1 MADQTSA
8 AVAQLSMRDRRA
20 YREFRRPYLP
30 PLINATHQPFFSL
43 ENAALW
49 ITAWGL
55 ELFLLWDDSEVDV
68 AAFDAEAIR
77 GDDLISFRDTILPPE
92 YAVHEF
98 FSLDNAIVWVLP
110 TAYAAYVAFSN
121 SRQRGRPALIRQRG
135 RNASSQAT
143 SPAPSRTRTSSASS
157 RAASVLSRHSEFAL
171 PSRSISRASHHS
183 RFPPSVGT
191 GSSLPP
197 TRAASISSFSR
208 QSSRRSLSND
218 SAKSPRSS
226 SIDPA
231 FIIQRQSRSRSG
243 SPDRK
248 NEPAFPLRVLLPEVP
263 KTVDSPVRRKKS
275 PSTGRRRGTQASQP
289 NAGQRFQMT
298 RELSIERVIDID
310 SVPPTWS
317 IPRDDAVYRLKLAEP
332 PNVPQGTNRKRQK
345 AKEWTIDGYIKHED
359 QDSWGGGSAGH
370 KDGDVWVTGF
380 ADDLDVEVW
389 ARRSSYHCNGV
400 NVCELV
406 PDEIFADCERY
417 DIDVNAMRELW
428 QHELDSKEREAS
440 SYGSLLLR
448 FYARVMNTKC
458 KRKDCP
464 GHAIM
469 ILLSHGPNQLGK
481 IYFIG
486 CSEWHPSQRFE
497 HIYIPIPA
505 NINETMFK
513 FMFDNNG
520 QLPAGLSVTDSDTCY
535 ITAHPRVHMSV
546 CPAGHSVIGFAIVP
560 KIIPRPCLAEI
571 IMFIPAP
578 FKGVAPPAWLDNI
591 CLVYLRNFHN
601 HPAHPHSKP
610 SVEEEARLEAV
621 INAIGVEGLTNSPL
635 TVLDPLTI
643 AEYNGERLG
652 KASPA
657 FADARRVQ
665 DFIKAQTQS
674 KYPFGMGWAGV
685 IHYRTEIHPKL
696 DPSERYIHT
705 AIVKDNFRIVVT
717 MHPILAQYIHRVQA
731 LCIDYTFKRIDGSM
745 DEWEI
750 VGMLERFNKR
760 VSFGSLYCDSNTT
773 DAFFHLFSEFFDVVK
788 RLTGTELALRGFRP
802 EGTCRAIVMD
812 GEAAQALGLGQF
824 LVQYN
829 DPALSNI
836 HSRDPKELVLHIFKG
851 SPTSNTYFRHIDK
864 MPESVPRSV
873 KARLRSFPGLA
884 TRQEIDGWHE
894 FVRDRPETVIQNW
907 YKHKL
912 NNPWFLPSLNKV
924 LSFLHPDDFDT
935 TPNDSNLVETAHA
948 GRNAETSIGLPLLS
962 GILTARDQANRTA
975 DEFTQLEDGGPD
987 AIMANRWN
995 TIGRREKRAGQRLVS
1010 KMRKHATR
1018 EAMIEDFQTLT
1029 KERQEG
1035 NDEWTASLTREK
1047 AAKARKSQLKAELK
1061 GQELKDAQAA
1071 LTAQIKQETTA
1082 RRRWLARRGEI
1093 DEALDVLR
1101 KGELRGARIPA
1112 RRDLD
1117 AGLEVGSGLEVSTA
1131 LQVGTLDMAA
1141 IDDFDFQMSP
1151 RTASAIA
1158 RAMDEYEREHG
1169 AVLTS
1174 ELATLAAPASMVAMP
1189 PAASEPNGGYTGIPR
1204 MDASGL
1210 ESLSSPDGRT
1220 EVSGDTVGLLDT
1232 RIVAA
1237 PTEAES
1243 LTEAAHPAGP
1253 STSDTTPEEPRKRR
1267 RAATTTTIEFDA
1279 NDCRNITRERN
1290 NFRTELI
1297 NQKLAVGVG
1306 KRDALFGWLNEAL
1319 MRLHSETLRGR
1330 KTHKSA
1336 DYEALSYYCAYASVF
1351 RHCLGS
1357 DLWPEEHFEITHPRW
1372 RHNFVVNSGY
1382 HAALKGDIQ
1391 LWFECQINTNYTE
1404 SVACWR
1410 QRDSDRFCDSSTA
1423 FLHDYIL
1430 SLPMVLIIEFN
1441 HEAGKSWKI
1450 PPELFPLEAKK
1461 FKAPM
1466 VGVRYDIIGLA
1477 FSDGDHFICRY
1488 RTPNG
1493 LIFDYDGMKLS
1504 GHAVHRPKAKTISGW
1519 LTGDSQSL
1527 KETPEGYYLVGLV
1540 YVLVGAEQAQR
1551 TFENERRRQAPHGI
1565 TFNTAESPHP
1575 RFPWAANHPTWSLVD
1590 EDLREQWTT
1599 TAHRRDT
1606 AEYQVGSANDSPK
1619 KLPARRQPKVWRKRA
1634 QPESTQ
1640 DLIEPSDSDD
1650 MAPDKSVRAT
1660 SKPLSEL
1667 SDLTPSNSSHDES
1680 VTKLLL
1686 DTLDTPPAAEGLD
1699 PNVSTETGP
1708 ETPCPLNCYGC
1719 GTMTDGDSEPAVQCE
1734 DCGFWTHEA
1743 CLSQYLGFDAYT
1755 DWGDPD
1761 VSFKC
1766 RKCAPRPEKL

>member
-20 YREFRRPYLP
+20 YREFMFP
-30 PLINATHQPFFSL
+30 PEISNATHQPFFSL

-231 FIIQRQSRSRSG
+231 FMRRSPSADGYFQQRQSRSRSG

-248 NEPAFPLRVLLPEVP
+248 NELAFPLRVLLPEVP

-275 PSTGRRRGTQASQP
+275 PSTGGRGRRRGTQASQP

-298 RELSIERVIDID
+298 RELSVERVIDID

-546 CPAGHSVIGFAIVP
+546 CPAGHSVNGFAIVP

-643 AEYNGERLG
+643 AEYN
-652 KASPA
+652 
-657 FADARRVQ
+657 
-665 DFIKAQTQS
+665 
-674 KYPFGMGWAGV
+674 
-685 IHYRTEIHPKL
+685 
-696 DPSERYIHT
+696 
-705 AIVKDNFRIVVT
+705 
-717 MHPILAQYIHRVQA
+717 
-731 LCIDYTFKRIDGSM
+731 
-745 DEWEI
+745 
-750 VGMLERFNKR
+750 
-760 VSFGSLYCDSNTT
+760 
-773 DAFFHLFSEFFDVVK
+773 
-788 RLTGTELALRGFRP
+788 
-802 EGTCRAIVMD
+802 
-812 GEAAQALGLGQF
+812 
-824 LVQYN
+824 
-829 DPALSNI
+829 
-836 HSRDPKELVLHIFKG
+836 
-851 SPTSNTYFRHIDK
+851 
-864 MPESVPRSV
+864 
-873 KARLRSFPGLA
+873 
-884 TRQEIDGWHE
+884 
-894 FVRDRPETVIQNW
+894 
-907 YKHKL
+907 
-912 NNPWFLPSLNKV
+912 
-924 LSFLHPDDFDT
+924 
-935 TPNDSNLVETAHA
+935 
-948 GRNAETSIGLPLLS
+948 
-962 GILTARDQANRTA
+962 
-975 DEFTQLEDGGPD
+975 
-987 AIMANRWN
+987 
-995 TIGRREKRAGQRLVS
+995 
-1010 KMRKHATR
+1010 
-1018 EAMIEDFQTLT
+1018 
-1029 KERQEG
+1029 
-1035 NDEWTASLTREK
+1035 
-1047 AAKARKSQLKAELK
+1047 
-1061 GQELKDAQAA
+1061 
-1071 LTAQIKQETTA
+1071 
-1082 RRRWLARRGEI
+1082 
-1093 DEALDVLR
+1093 ALDVLR

-1267 RAATTTTIEFDA
+1267 RAATTT
-1279 NDCRNITRERN
+1279 
-1290 NFRTELI
+1290 
-1297 NQKLAVGVG
+1297 
-1306 KRDALFGWLNEAL
+1306 
-1319 MRLHSETLRGR
+1319 SE
-1330 KTHKSA
+1330 S
-1336 DYEALSYYCAYASVF
+1336 
-1351 RHCLGS
+1351 
-1357 DLWPEEHFEITHPRW
+1357 EI
-1372 RHNFVVNSGY
+1372 
-1382 HAALKGDIQ
+1382 L
-1391 LWFECQINTNYTE
+1391 
-1404 SVACWR
+1404 
-1410 QRDSDRFCDSSTA
+1410 
-1423 FLHDYIL
+1423 
-1430 SLPMVLIIEFN
+1430 
-1441 HEAGKSWKI
+1441 
-1450 PPELFPLEAKK
+1450 
-1461 FKAPM
+1461 
-1466 VGVRYDIIGLA
+1466 
-1477 FSDGDHFICRY
+1477 
-1488 RTPNG
+1488 
-1493 LIFDYDGMKLS
+1493 
-1504 GHAVHRPKAKTISGW
+1504 
-1519 LTGDSQSL
+1519 
-1527 KETPEGYYLVGLV
+1527 PEG
-1540 YVLVGAEQAQR
+1540 Q
-1551 TFENERRRQAPHGI
+1551 
-1565 TFNTAESPHP
+1565 
-1575 RFPWAANHPTWSLVD
+1575 
-1590 EDLREQWTT
+1590 
-1599 TAHRRDT
+1599 
-1606 AEYQVGSANDSPK
+1606 K
-1619 KLPARRQPKVWRKRA
+1619 RKRK
-1634 QPESTQ
+1634 
-1640 DLIEPSDSDD
+1640 DSRRLKQL
-1650 MAPDKSVRAT
+1650 AYY
-1660 SKPLSEL
+1660 E
-1667 SDLTPSNSSHDES
+1667 
-1680 VTKLLL
+1680 
-1686 DTLDTPPAAEGLD
+1686 
-1699 PNVSTETGP
+1699 
-1708 ETPCPLNCYGC
+1708 
-1719 GTMTDGDSEPAVQCE
+1719 E
-1734 DCGFWTHEA
+1734 D
-1743 CLSQYLGFDAYT
+1743 
-1755 DWGDPD
+1755 
-1761 VSFKC
+1761 
-1766 RKCAPRPEKL
+1766 